1 MDNETEAE
9 RDENRVDGI
18 MDADATG
25 MVGSQAA
32 IIHMQ
37 IEDATNAEE
46 SE

>member
-18 MDADATG
+18 LDADATG

-32 IIHMQ
+32 IIQME
-37 IEDATNAEE
+37 IEEATNADEP
-46 SE
+46 